1 MTSAT
6 PDIVYPEEHVTVYLD
21 PDSIVSVSGETEPFG
36 TVGLLHPAGVK
47 KTLILRCFRLMK
59 CNPYRT
65 TRF

>member
-36 TVGLLHPAGVK
+36 TVGLLHPAEDR
-47 KTLILRCFRLMK
+47 I
-59 CNPYRT
+59 
-65 TRF
+65 